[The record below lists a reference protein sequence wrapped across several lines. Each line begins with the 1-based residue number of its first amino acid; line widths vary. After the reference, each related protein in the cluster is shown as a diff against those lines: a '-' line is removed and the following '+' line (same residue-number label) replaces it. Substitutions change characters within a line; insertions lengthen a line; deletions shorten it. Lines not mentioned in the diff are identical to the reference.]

1 MLSYKAHSWT
11 NSNAYELSLPRSI
24 YIMSKSLVFITGG
37 TGFIGAEVIQ
47 QALETGY
54 RVRLSVRKAE
64 QAAFIEKRYPG
75 YASDIETVVIPD
87 ISEREPFDIALKDV
101 DYIIHVAS
109 PIPGKGTDLKEDYIK
124 PALNGTETILYAA
137 LKFPRIKA
145 VVITSS
151 VLALLPLET
160 PMISDK
166 VLKEN
171 SGEVLSVDIDLEA
184 SNEDAQD
191 MYRISKVLAHQATRD
206 FLERERPAYKLVTT
220 HPTLVI
226 GESRIQSSAESIDL
240 VNSMLWQT
248 IQHGNPALPS
258 LWVDVKDVA
267 AIHVGAINSSAPS
280 GTEFICC
287 GPEVSW
293 NEIATFVKQE
303 YPDLSKLEPNFEGP
317 KTAAGTG
324 NAEKYLGL
332 EWTPWKQTFK
342 EAINQQLSFQDKGA
356 K

>member
-1 MLSYKAHSWT
+1 
-11 NSNAYELSLPRSI
+11 
-24 YIMSKSLVFITGG
+24 MSKSLVFITGG
-37 TGFIGAEVIQ
+37 TGYIGAEVIQ

-64 QAAFIEKRYPG
+64 QATLIEKRYSG
-75 YASDIETVVIPD
+75 YTSDIETVVIPD
-87 ISEREPFDIALKDV
+87 ISERKPFETALKDV

-109 PIPGKGTDLKEDYIK
+109 PIPGKGTDLQEDYIK
-124 PALNGTETILYAA
+124 PALNGTEAILYAA
-137 LKFPRIKA
+137 LEFPKIKA

-151 VLALLPLET
+151 AVALLPLDT

-171 SGEVLSVDIDLEA
+171 SGEVLSAGVDLDA
-184 SNEDAQD
+184 SNENGHG

-206 FLERERPAYKLVTT
+206 FLEKEKPAYKLVTT

-226 GESRIQSSAESIDL
+226 GESRIQSSPESIDM
-240 VNSMLWQT
+240 VNNMLWQT
-248 IQHGNPALPS
+248 IQHGNPAFPS

-280 GTEFICC
+280 GTEFICS

-293 NEIATFVKQE
+293 NEIATFLKQE

-317 KTAAGTG
+317 KTGAETG

-342 EAINQQLSFQDKGA
+342 EAIDQQLSFQDKGA
-356 K
+356 Q

>member
-1 MLSYKAHSWT
+1 
-11 NSNAYELSLPRSI
+11 
-24 YIMSKSLVFITGG
+24 MSKSLVFITGG

-64 QAAFIEKRYPG
+64 QATLIEKRYSG
-75 YASDIETVVIPD
+75 YTSDIETVVIPD
-87 ISEREPFDIALKDV
+87 ISERKPFETALKDV

-124 PALNGTETILYAA
+124 PAMNGTEAILYAA
-137 LKFPRIKA
+137 LEFPKIKA
-145 VVITSS
+145 IVITSS
-151 VLALLPLET
+151 AVALLPLDT

-171 SGEVLSVDIDLEA
+171 SGEVLAASVDLEA
-184 SNEDAQD
+184 SNENGHG

-206 FLERERPAYKLVTT
+206 FLEREKPAYKLVTT

-226 GESRIQSSAESIDL
+226 GESRIQSSPESIDM
-240 VNSMLWQT
+240 VNNMLWQT
-248 IQHGNPALPS
+248 IQHGNPAFPS

-267 AIHVGAINSSAPS
+267 AVHVGAFNSSAPS
-280 GTEFICC
+280 GTEFICS

-317 KTAAGTG
+317 KTGAETG

-332 EWTPWKQTFK
+332 EWTPWKRTFK
-342 EAINQQLSFQDKGA
+342 EAIDQQLSFQDKGT